1 LCSPDDLRLIQE
13 CLPYQN
19 IKICAGER
27 HMKNYLIYFVVLYFY
42 IPHPILA
49 QLQLPQSSWEFVGVF
64 PDSTSV
70 TRSAHGLAVD
80 NDNKVWIGQY
90 YPIVTVNEDLGD
102 LVEEYI
108 GAPLYI
114 YHADGTPAD
123 FSPIYR
129 YIIDGDTLIF
139 GPITGLNRDHEG
151 NILLATHG
159 MWRPPKGDQFF
170 GPLGGAFILKID
182 AKTGELIAYRDV
194 TIMRTSLV
202 AHAPNRPAVITEGD
216 GVGWIVV
223 IFVWEDSPFLVISP
237 NLSSMGE
244 LEAKRYGFSRS
255 LEISPDGVTMYV
267 PGFSNNY
274 ISLYQSDIFFSYE
287 HELLPDTTLA
297 NGMYPG
303 SISLDPTN
311 PNILW
316 VAASGGGNDPLPEES
331 PYYGHSDK
339 IFAIDLTTREIV
351 DFLQWDSPEY
361 QIPRSMAFSP
371 DGSTLYVGTFTLDVP
386 AVHKFSRVT
395 GVQSV
400 DREFAETIQ
409 LLQNY
414 PNPFNPSTT
423 IQFSIPSTS
432 PVRLEIYN
440 VLGQRVR
447 TLVNEEMLHAGVYNV
462 TWNGRDEHNRVVSS
476 GMYVYRITS
485 GGFVASKSMLFLK

>member
-1 LCSPDDLRLIQE
+1 
-13 CLPYQN
+13 
-19 IKICAGER
+19 
-27 HMKNYLIYFVVLYFY
+27 MKNYLIYLVALYFC
-42 IPHPILA
+42 IPPTGLA
-49 QLQLPQSSWEFVGVF
+49 QLQLPESSWEFVGVF

-80 NDNKVWIGQY
+80 NGNKIWIGQY
-90 YPIVTVNEDLGD
+90 YPIVKVSGELGD

-129 YIIDGDTLIF
+129 YIIDGNTLKF

-170 GPLGGAFILKID
+170 GPRGGAFILKID
-182 AKTGELIAYRDV
+182 AETGELIAYKDV
-194 TIMRTSLV
+194 TILREPLV

-216 GVGWIVV
+216 GTGWIVV
-223 IFVWEDSPFLVISP
+223 IFVWEDSPILVFSP
-237 NLSSMGE
+237 DLSFMGE
-244 LEAKRYGFSRS
+244 LEAERHGFSRS

-274 ISLYQSDIFFSYE
+274 ISLYQSDIFFSYQ

-303 SISLDPTN
+303 AISLDPN
-311 PNILW
+311 DPNILW

-351 DFLQWDSPEY
+351 DFVQWASPEF

-371 DGSTLYVGTFTLDVP
+371 DGSTLYIGDYGYWWSSVGYHYYTLDVW
-386 AVHKFSRVT
+386 SRDLNFLVR
-395 GVQSV
+395 GGYGDVGNKNIGLSV
-400 DREFAETIQ
+400 RC
-409 LLQNY
+409 
-414 PNPFNPSTT
+414 
-423 IQFSIPSTS
+423 
-432 PVRLEIYN
+432 
-440 VLGQRVR
+440 
-447 TLVNEEMLHAGVYNV
+447 
-462 TWNGRDEHNRVVSS
+462 
-476 GMYVYRITS
+476 
-485 GGFVASKSMLFLK
+485 LKH